1 MIVSSAP
8 LRVSF
13 FGGGSDIP
21 QFYMNSPGMV
31 ISTAI
36 NRHIKIAVNP
46 CETDHVRAVYSEMEV
61 VKDPSELKHDRIR
74 HALGIFEIRRKIEI
88 CSFSDITTRGTGLG
102 SSSTFTVALV
112 NALYKLKCLSYNKR
126 DLAELACNIEIDL
139 CGEPIGKQDQYA
151 AAYGGFNC
159 IRFDSSGVEVT
170 PIPLSSDSLGA
181 LNDSLICYST
191 GTTRKTAD
199 ILSEQVSNLQ
209 TVSKFDATKELVQ
222 IAEEGLKL
230 LKSEKLND
238 FGALLHS
245 TWEQKKKL
253 ASSISNPHIDAMY
266 EEGRKAGAIGGK
278 LLGAGGGGYMLFY
291 VPPENQP
298 GFKAHMRK
306 YYKQF
311 HISFTDIGSEAFKL

>member
-1 MIVSSAP
+1 LP
-8 LRVSF
+8 
-13 FGGGSDIP
+13 
-21 QFYMNSPGMV
+21 
-31 ISTAI
+31 
-36 NRHIKIAVNP
+36 
-46 CETDHVRAVYSEMEV
+46 
-61 VKDPSELKHDRIR
+61 
-74 HALGIFEIRRKIEI
+74 
-88 CSFSDITTRGTGLG
+88 
-102 SSSTFTVALV
+102 
-112 NALYKLKCLSYNKR
+112 YNKR
-126 DLAELACNIEIDL
+126 DLAELASNIEIDF

-170 PIPLSSDSLGA
+170 PIALGSDSLGT

-191 GTTRKTAD
+191 GTTRKTSD

-209 TVSKFDATKELVQ
+209 TQSTLDATKDLVQ
-222 IAEEGLKL
+222 IAEYGLKL

-238 FGALLHS
+238 FGALLHT

-253 ASSISNPHIDAMY
+253 ASSISNPHIDSMY

-298 GFKAHMRK
+298 GFRSYMRK
-306 YYKQF
+306 HYKLF
-311 HISFTDIGSEAFKL
+311 RISFTDIGSEAFKL

>member
-36 NRHIKIAVNP
+36 DRRIKIAVNS

-61 VKDPSELKHDRIR
+61 TKDSSELKHDRIR
-74 HALGIFEIRRKIEI
+74 HALDTFKIRRKIEI
-88 CSFSDITTRGTGLG
+88 CSFSDVPTKGTGLG

-112 NALYKLKCLSYNKR
+112 NALYKLKCLPYNKR
-126 DLAELACNIEIDL
+126 DLAELACAIEIDL
-139 CGEPIGKQDQYA
+139 CGEPIGMQDQYA

-159 IRFDSSGVEVT
+159 IRFDTSGVEVT
-170 PIPLSSDSLGA
+170 PIPLSSAILGM
-181 LNDSLICYST
+181 LNERLICYST
-191 GTTRKTAD
+191 GVNRKTSD
-199 ILSEQVSNLQ
+199 ILGEQVANLQ
-209 TVSKFDATKELVQ
+209 TNSTVDATKELVQ

-230 LKSEKLND
+230 LKAEKLHD

-291 VPPENQP
+291 VPHERHID
-298 GFKAHMRK
+298 FKAHMRK
-306 YYKQF
+306 HYRQF
-311 HISFTDIGSEAFKL
+311 HILFTDIGSEAFKL

>member
-1 MIVSSAP
+1 
-8 LRVSF
+8 
-13 FGGGSDIP
+13 
-21 QFYMNSPGMV
+21 
-31 ISTAI
+31 
-36 NRHIKIAVNP
+36 
-46 CETDHVRAVYSEMEV
+46 
-61 VKDPSELKHDRIR
+61 
-74 HALGIFEIRRKIEI
+74 
-88 CSFSDITTRGTGLG
+88 
-102 SSSTFTVALV
+102 V
-112 NALYKLKCLSYNKR
+112 NALYKLKCLPYNKR
-126 DLAELACNIEIDL
+126 DLAELACNIEIDF

-170 PIPLSSDSLGA
+170 PIPLSSAILGV
-181 LNDSLICYST
+181 LNERLICYST
-191 GTTRKTAD
+191 ELNRKTSD
-199 ILSEQVSNLQ
+199 ILGEQVANLQ
-209 TVSKFDATKELVQ
+209 TQSTVDATKELVQ

-230 LKSEKLND
+230 LKSEKLHD

-291 VPPENQP
+291 VPHESHAN
-298 GFKAHMRK
+298 FKAHMRK